1 MYKGQGKRSESL
13 GGGVISEKAQSRIVT
28 SFPTAGELGAGGGGE
43 QPEGSGDSGQALSC
57 CPPAPMTV

>member
-28 SFPTAGELGAGGGGE
+28 GFPTAGELGAGGG
-43 QPEGSGDSGQALSC
+43 DSLKAQVTLARLFPAVPL
-57 CPPAPMTV
+57 PP